1 MNIEAAWINCSI
13 CDYVSKLSISVLN
26 RAYDNENLM
35 SKRLK
40 ESLDNGTQAVSQSV
54 SQFCIDKRLSG
65 V

>member
-13 CDYVSKLSISVLN
+13 SDYVSKLSISVLN

-40 ESLDNGTQAVSQSV
+40 EWLDNGTQAVSQSV
-54 SQFCIDKRLSG
+54 NFVLIRG
-65 V
+65 